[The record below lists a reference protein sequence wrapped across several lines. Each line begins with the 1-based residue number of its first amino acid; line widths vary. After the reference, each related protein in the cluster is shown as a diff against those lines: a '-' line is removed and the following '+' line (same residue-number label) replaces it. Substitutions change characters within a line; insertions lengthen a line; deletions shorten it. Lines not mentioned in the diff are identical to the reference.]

1 MAVWSVRGYGRL
13 PKAPQIVPQYLIP
26 LGEHL
31 ELVIPQADIQS
42 EAMDEHQGMS
52 CTSQLIIEPSPVHVG
67 KACMYGHGISPP
79 GAFGVRGVYC
89 MPSVEAKPLMVLLD
103 ALGETVPSIRG
114 PRQAPPRYPS
124 ANVPNEVTSWSERS
138 R

>member
-1 MAVWSVRGYGRL
+1 MRIFRPCIALEQGSIDGYQGSSPMGVHHGKVDGNATTHRQSDEMRVVNAQVGQQGVYIGWMAVWSVRGYGRL

-67 KACMYGHGISPP
+67 KACMYGHGISP
-79 GAFGVRGVYC
+79 
-89 MPSVEAKPLMVLLD
+89 S
-103 ALGETVPSIRG
+103 
-114 PRQAPPRYPS
+114 
-124 ANVPNEVTSWSERS
+124 
-138 R
+138 